1 MSPEA
6 MRSMV
11 ERYIDA
17 YNRKDVA
24 AMLALVHPQV
34 KFQNIAGGEVNAS
47 THGIAELEALARQ
60 SLALFSERRQTL
72 QTFALQGPVAMVTV
86 AFHAVV
92 AADLPAQ
99 GLKQGDVMDLAGRSE
114 FEFHDGLI
122 SKITDIS

>member
-6 MRSMV
+6 MRSLV

-34 KFQNIAGGEVNAS
+34 KFQNIAGGKVNAS

-60 SLALFSERRQTL
+60 SQALFSERRQTL
-72 QTFALQGPVAMVTV
+72 QTFALQGPVAIVTV

-99 GLKQGDVMDLAGRSE
+99 GLKQGYVMDLAGRSE
-114 FEFHDGLI
+114 FEFRDGLI

>member
-1 MSPEA
+1 
-6 MRSMV
+6 MRSLV

-24 AMLALVHPQV
+24 AMLALVHPLV

-60 SLALFSERRQTL
+60 SPALFSERRQTL
-72 QTFALQGPVAMVTV
+72 QTFTRQGPVAMVTV

-92 AADLPAQ
+92 AADLPAL

-114 FEFHDGLI
+114 FEFRDGLI

>member
-1 MSPEA
+1 
-6 MRSMV
+6 MRSLV

-24 AMLALVHPQV
+24 AILALVHPQV

-72 QTFALQGPVAMVTV
+72 QTFASQGPVAMVTV

-92 AADLPAQ
+92 AADLPAL

-114 FEFHDGLI
+114 FEFRDGLI

>member
-1 MSPEA
+1 
-6 MRSMV
+6 MRSLV

-17 YNRKDVA
+17 YNRKGVA

-34 KFQNIAGGEVNAS
+34 NFQNIAGGEVNAN

-60 SLALFSERRQTL
+60 SQALFSERRQTL

-92 AADLPAQ
+92 AADLPAL

-114 FEFHDGLI
+114 FEFRDGLI

>member
-6 MRSMV
+6 MRSLV

-17 YNRKDVA
+17 YNQKDVA

-34 KFQNIAGGEVNAS
+34 KFQNISCGEVNAS

-92 AADLPAQ
+92 AADLPAL

-114 FEFHDGLI
+114 FEFRDGLI